1 MKGLIFMVIVT
12 LVVLASFARPEK
24 EVSSPTEAT
33 INNKEINAANNLVA
47 PDSSTVNYKKG

>member
-24 EVSSPTEAT
+24 EISSPAEQT
-33 INNKEINAANNLVA
+33 INKGINAANNLVVQ
-47 PDSSTVNYKKG
+47 DSSRINYKKG